1 MKIAKHIFILYIL
14 ILHVKVYAQDTI
26 NNQYNVTIQN
36 KEGDESDEE
45 EGMFSSWDNV
55 KINPYDFKVTAE
67 FQPQFIKLVDDNRG
81 QVFTC
86 PHDGVITSHYGYRWH
101 RMHRGTDID
110 CETGDII
117 KAAFSGV
124 VRIARYHSAFGNLV
138 IIRHDN
144 GFETFYAHLSAFLV
158 SEGDNVYSGQEIAL
172 GGNTGRSTGS
182 HLHFEMRYKG
192 ISIDTRK
199 FINWSTRTLIMKEF
213 WLDKNYFPSISPS
226 SSSSSSSSSSTPT
239 STPKPANN
247 TPSTTPSKPKPAA
260 AQPEFYTVKKG
271 DTLTSIATKNN
282 ISVAKLCSLNHITG
296 NTTIQ
301 VGRRLK
307 VK

>member
-1 MKIAKHIFILYIL
+1 MNLLKHISILLIL
-14 ILHVKVYAQDTI
+14 ILNVKVYAQDTI
-26 NNQYNVTIQN
+26 NNQYNVTIQGH
-36 KEGDESDEE
+36 EGDETDEE

-55 KINPYDFKVTAE
+55 EVDPYKFKVTTE
-67 FQPQFIKLVDDNRG
+67 FQPQYIKLVDDKRG
-81 QVFTC
+81 QIFTC

-138 IIRHDN
+138 VIRHDN

-172 GGNTGRSTGS
+172 GGSTGRSTGS

-199 FINWSTRTLIMKEF
+199 FINWNTRTLIMNEF
-213 WLDKNYFPSISPS
+213 WLDKSYFPAVQSASSPNP
-226 SSSSSSSSSSTPT
+226 STPDSKPT
-239 STPKPANN
+239 TPKP
-247 TPSTTPSKPKPAA
+247 TPTPTPKPKPTAP
-260 AQPEFYTVKKG
+260 QSEFYVVKKG
-271 DTLTSIATKNN
+271 DTLTSIASKNN

-296 NTTIQ
+296 NTAIQ